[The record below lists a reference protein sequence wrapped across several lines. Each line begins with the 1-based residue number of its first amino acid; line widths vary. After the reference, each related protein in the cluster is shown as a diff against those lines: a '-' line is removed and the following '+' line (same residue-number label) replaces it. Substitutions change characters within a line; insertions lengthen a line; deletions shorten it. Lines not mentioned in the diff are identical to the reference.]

1 MLGVCAQGPVNLPA
15 TPLTLVRLIL
25 DLVLAVGYA
34 WFWVHCARPML
45 VWRQAGPWTYRL
57 VLWVT
62 TFTVATWVGEFLAQ
76 LARMRFAFG
85 MASWWAAV
93 VVGTLWL
100 AIVGI
105 GYLNQYRILMRLMGG
120 R

>member
-1 MLGVCAQGPVNLPA
+1 
-15 TPLTLVRLIL
+15 
-25 DLVLAVGYA
+25 
-34 WFWVHCARPML
+34 
-45 VWRQAGPWTYRL
+45 L

-62 TFTVATWVGEFLAQ
+62 ILTVATWVGEFVAL
-76 LARMRFAFG
+76 LARTRFALG
-85 MASWWAAV
+85 VASWLVAV

-105 GYLNQYRILMRLMGG
+105 GWLNQYRILMRLTGG